1 MKQSSYGQARLLL
14 HDNLMNDT
22 MSQPYTKASP
32 QPQIVCSDWLGNI

>member
-22 MSQPYTKASP
+22 MVNHTQKPRHSHKSFVRT
-32 QPQIVCSDWLGNI
+32 G